1 MVKRDALPF
10 EEQRSYNG
18 ALFFQ
23 GINRDQLVA
32 LYTDLLGFTNGRAEI
47 VLLIVAQFGIS
58 SQPAKGGRVV
68 TLINSIKGYDV
79 ALDVF

>member
-1 MVKRDALPF
+1 MVKRTALPF
-10 EEQRSYNG
+10 EEQRSYEG

-23 GINRDQLVA
+23 GISRDQLVA
-32 LYTDLLGFTNGRAEI
+32 LFTDLIGFDSRRAAMVPMIVSQLG
-47 VLLIVAQFGIS
+47 VS

-68 TLINSIKGYDV
+68 TLLNPESGYDV